1 MELILLIIMSLFVEV
16 GAFIVILKGI
26 DLFITMRNKK
36 KIWKSK
42 YERRQR

>member
-1 MELILLIIMSLFVEV
+1 MQFLIGFIVV
-16 GAFIVILKGI
+16 AIVILKGI

-42 YERRQR
+42 YKGV